1 MSTNGQDNPWH
12 EALVRLE
19 QRGALVHQMRVAAW
33 VGGVSGGGLVVEGL
47 NVIATHLAQRAGQD
61 PYWWVLGTLI
71 FPAAVF
77 IAASIRFAM
86 VNHALCVLREQS

>member
-19 QRGALVHQMRVAAW
+19 QRGTLVRQMRIAAW
-33 VGGVSGGGLVVEGL
+33 VSGVSGGGLVVEGL
-47 NVIATHLAQRAGQD
+47 NLIATCLAQRQGQD

-77 IAASIRFAM
+77 LAASIRFAM
-86 VNHALCVLREQS
+86 VNHAFYLLREQS